1 MSRTARQTHRKD
13 SNHQQIVKAF
23 KAMCFAVYD
32 VSQLDEGCD
41 LLVSKRGET
50 VACEIK
56 DGTKPAS
63 RQRLTPGET
72 RFRDGWQGDWAL
84 VRFLEDIEEIDRRI
98 AEKCRRLNR

>member
-41 LLVSKRGET
+41 LFVSKRGET

-56 DGTKPAS
+56 DGSKAAS

-72 RFRDGWQGDWAL
+72 KFRDKWQGEWAL
-84 VRFLEDIEEIDRRI
+84 VRCPEDVEEIDRAI
-98 AEKCRRLNR
+98 ATYWRNR